1 MQDEARTNAEQSLS
15 ICPLFE
21 SELLTELMLR
31 YWDHPLADQADFR
44 EQLLEAATDVLRS
57 AVEAPMGNVFIQG
70 LPSREMNLVAAI
82 WYVEHCAIED
92 AQNEGERGIEER
104 LRWLGAV
111 RRALP
116 SCFCD
121 PTDLS

>member
-1 MQDEARTNAEQSLS
+1 MQSEPKNTAERSLG

-31 YWDHPLADQADFR
+31 YWNHPLAENQEFR
-44 EQLLEAATDVLRS
+44 EQLLEAATGVLQTAAEESRD
-57 AVEAPMGNVFIQG
+57 GVFIQG
-70 LPSREMNLVAAI
+70 MPSTEMNLVAAI

-92 AQNEGERGIEER
+92 AETSGAEEIKER
-104 LRWLGAV
+104 LRWLCTV

-116 SCFCD
+116 SCIRD
-121 PTDLS
+121 PSDLG